1 MPYKPENI
9 INLSSVETIFL
20 VDSVSSRASPS
31 PPGEGVAR
39 FELTFLGLG
48 EVSRC
53 FLVHGTQT
61 ERKGGGGN
69 AMYRSTKRQFCE
81 TEREGRT
88 REGCTGRR
96 EGERERGVNGEEHEQ
111 EHV

>member
-1 MPYKPENI
+1 MPFNSER
-9 INLSSVETIFL
+9 INPKISSTCRASKQYSS

-53 FLVHGTQT
+53 FLVHETQT

-81 TEREGRT
+81 TTRGLHGEG
-88 REGCTGRR
+88 GR
-96 EGERERGVNGEEHEQ
+96 EGERGQRRGA
-111 EHV
+111 